1 MRTHIMRWVTAVRRT
16 AVALFRA
23 ARRLGSAAAEA
34 DRQRRRLS
42 TIHMSPDRYLP
53 HPDTPPDTYRE
64 FLARTRGPLL
74 HEPSARARLAGRV
87 VS

>member
-1 MRTHIMRWVTAVRRT
+1 MRTRIRRFVTAVRRA

-23 ARRLGSAAAEA
+23 VRRFGSAAAEA

-42 TIHMSPDRYLP
+42 TIVMSPDRYLP
-53 HPDTPPDTYRE
+53 HPNLAPETYRE

>member
-1 MRTHIMRWVTAVRRT
+1 MRTRIRRCVTAVRRA

-23 ARRLGSAAAEA
+23 VRRLGSAAAEA
-34 DRQRRRLS
+34 DRQHRRLS
-42 TIHMSPDRYLP
+42 TIHMSPDRYLRR
-53 HPDTPPDTYRE
+53 PDVPPETYGE
-64 FLARTRGPLL
+64 FLGRTRGPLL